1 MKKAILI
8 LGVNGSG
15 KSSFYKKY
23 LRESFEK
30 ENILYINADEIK
42 QQLVKDGIESNRAKI
57 KSGHLAVEKMGKC
70 IKEDKNFAFETTFTD
85 SGATGSIAIVKEL
98 KKQNYEVEGYFIH
111 TKDVNINI
119 SRVLNRATTNT
130 GHFVPANIIKERYD
144 LCVNNV
150 KEYSNLFDKFHY
162 IDNTNLDFKLS
173 NEKMLEKETLLQKI
187 KKPFKLKEKN
197 KSKEQDRDR

>member
-15 KSSFYKKY
+15 KSTFYKKH
-23 LRESFEK
+23 LKDDFEK
-30 ENILYINADEIK
+30 NNITYINADEIK
-42 QQLVKDGIESNRAKI
+42 QQLVKDGMESNQAKI
-57 KSGHLAVEKMGKC
+57 KSGHLATSNIIKC
-70 IKEDKNFAFETTFTD
+70 IRENKSFAFETTFTD
-85 SGATGSIAIVKEL
+85 NGATGSIAIVKESKNQGYNL
-98 KKQNYEVEGYFIH
+98 EGYFIH
-111 TKDVNINI
+111 SRDVNLNI
-119 SRVLNRATTNT
+119 ARVNDRFKKGT
-130 GHFVPANIIKERYD
+130 GHYVPPEIIKERYD

-150 KEYSNLFDKFHY
+150 KEHSNLFDKFNY

>member
-42 QQLVKDGIESNRAKI
+42 QQLVKDGIEGNRAKI

-173 NEKMLEKETLLQKI
+173 NEKILETQNNEQ
-187 KKPFKLKEKN
+187 KKPFILKEKD
-197 KSKEQDRDR
+197 KSKNQDIER